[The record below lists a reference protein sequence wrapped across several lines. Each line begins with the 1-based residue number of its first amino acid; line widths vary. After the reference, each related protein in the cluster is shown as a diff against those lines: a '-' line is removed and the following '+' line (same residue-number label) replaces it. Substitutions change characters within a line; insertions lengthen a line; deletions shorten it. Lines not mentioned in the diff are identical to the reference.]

1 MDQSTNPDRMFLFLW
16 LRRLYD
22 WVLSLGQ
29 SPYGAWSLF
38 LLAVAESSFFPIP
51 PDVLLIALALG
62 APRRAFWFSAICSF
76 GSILGG
82 ILGYLIGLQ
91 FYELVG
97 QPIIE
102 WYSVQELYEKAQ
114 ALYQKWDA
122 LALAIAGFTPIPYKV
137 FTIAAG
143 AFKVNFATFV
153 LVSIFSRGA
162 RFFLLGGL
170 IWWCGPAVQKFIDRY
185 FNLLTVIFVILL
197 LGGFVLLRYII
208 Y

>member
-1 MDQSTNPDRMFLFLW
+1 MFLLAW

-22 WVLSLGQ
+22 WVLSFAQ

-38 LLAVAESSFFPIP
+38 FLAVAESSFFPIP

-62 APRRAFWFSAICSF
+62 APRRALWFSAICSL

-91 FYELVG
+91 FHELVG
-97 QPIIE
+97 RYIIE
-102 WYSVQELYEKAQ
+102 WYSAQELYGKAQ

-143 AFKVNFATFV
+143 AFKINFPTFV
-153 LVSIFSRGA
+153 LVSILSRGA
-162 RFFLLGGL
+162 RFFFLGGL
-170 IWWCGPAVQKFIDRY
+170 IWWCGPAIQTFIDRY
-185 FNLLTVIFVILL
+185 FNLLTVLFVVLLVGGFLL
-197 LGGFVLLRYII
+197 LKYVI